1 MISQMVR
8 RVVCIVILMMTFYPL
23 KAQFTYEMIPLEV
36 LDTIFDKAAIE
47 KLRKEQLHYLSPD
60 YFTVG
65 VYKKSGGLCLIA
77 REGNHWLAISLP
89 ADNSMENKKL
99 QYNGT
104 YIFYETFFTH
114 ASRGISGSYG
124 NFNLIDPTRKTCV
137 EVPVTVNM
145 ETYDTDSEDA
155 IGHETSCDSKVI
167 LQNNELHIVSF
178 SSGHSDCIQ
187 SGVYKIEDRV
197 LKKVKHLDESRF
209 AMVDVRW
216 AGEIATYM
224 SLDEVK
230 AAYGYAT
237 VEPVTDSYSN
247 CAAGEVVA
255 QQITWGNDTLAV
267 VLLNAD
273 DLQLVRTIIVLSD
286 KIPFGKVHTGLTA
299 KELFQLYPKAKL
311 HADLLSDDE
320 YVYLEDLQ
328 IKVVFKTT
336 EANRVGKYDDEEYM
350 GLKRPEAVIDYIEVN

>member
-1 MISQMVR
+1 MISKMVR
-8 RVVCIVILMMTFYPL
+8 SVVCIVILMMTFYPL

-77 REGNHWLAISLP
+77 REGNRWLAMSLP

-104 YIFYETFFTH
+104 YIFYETFSTH
-114 ASRGISGSYG
+114 ASRGISNSNGT
-124 NFNLIDPTRKTCV
+124 FNLIDPVRKTCV
-137 EVPVTVNM
+137 EVPVTANL
-145 ETYDTDSEDA
+145 ETYNTDSEDA
-155 IGHETSCDSKVI
+155 TGQAISCRSNVI
-167 LQNNELHIVSF
+167 LQNNELHVVSF
-178 SSGHSDCIQ
+178 SSGNSDCIQ
-187 SGVYKIEDRV
+187 SGVYKIEDRE
-197 LKKVKHLDESRF
+197 LKKVKHLDESRY

-216 AGEIATYM
+216 AGKIATYM
-224 SLDEVK
+224 NLDEVK
-230 AAYGYAT
+230 SAYGYAT

-286 KIPFGKVHTGLTA
+286 KIPFGKVHKGLTA
-299 KELFQLYPKAKL
+299 KELFQLYPKEKL
-311 HADLLSDDE
+311 QADLLSDDE
-320 YVYLEDLQ
+320 YVYLDDLQ

-336 EANRVGKYDDEEYM
+336 EANRVGKYDDEEYK
-350 GLKRPEAVIDYIEVN
+350 GLKRPDAVIDFIEVN